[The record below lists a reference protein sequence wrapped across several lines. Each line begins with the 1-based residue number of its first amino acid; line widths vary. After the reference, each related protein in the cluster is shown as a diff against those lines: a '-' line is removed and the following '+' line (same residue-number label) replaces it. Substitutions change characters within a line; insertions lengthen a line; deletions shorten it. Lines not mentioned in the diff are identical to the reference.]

1 MAKKIRD
8 RINIRKRLNK
18 ISEKKIMETIIVI
31 LLSVFTA
38 FVAFYSMRLGRY
50 SSLVIFALGIIPVL
64 IAFFLRI
71 DLKRM
76 IPDIIFGLTD
86 NLLLIIP
93 AIIGA
98 ELFGAAGALAGAVV
112 GNAISDA
119 VAGYFEGN
127 ISEFLHSRGIDAT
140 RTVLGSSLGKMSGCL
155 VVGIFLIFF

>member
-1 MAKKIRD
+1 M
-8 RINIRKRLNK
+8 IRKDLLLNTRDVLASAGFYVSDVNPLRL
-18 ISEKKIMETIIVI
+18 TGFYV
-31 LLSVFTA
+31 
-38 FVAFYSMRLGRY
+38 VARR
-50 SSLVIFALGIIPVL
+50 
-64 IAFFLRI
+64 
-71 DLKRM
+71 
-76 IPDIIFGLTD
+76 D

-140 RTVLGSSLGKMSGCL
+140 RTVLGSSMGKMSGCRWK
-155 VVGIFLIFF
+155 

>member
-1 MAKKIRD
+1 M
-8 RINIRKRLNK
+8 IRKLRNK
-18 ISEKKIMETIIVI
+18 INNRSERKIMEAIIVI
-31 LLSVFTA
+31 LLSIFTA
-38 FVAFYSMRLGRY
+38 FIAFYAMKLGKF
-50 SSLVIFALGIIPVL
+50 SSLIIFTMGFIPML
-64 IAFFLRI
+64 IAYFLKI

-76 IPDIIFGLTD
+76 IPDIIFGVTD

-119 VAGYFEGN
+119 VAGFFEGN
-127 ISEFLHSRGIDAT
+127 ISEFLHSKGIDAT

-155 VVGIFLIFF
+155 VVGILLIFF